1 VIYKTTFRPRV
12 GATAN
17 WTVGRPGRVN
27 PNSEVP
33 NGAEEGG
40 NDSRQPVK
48 AGSQWSQFH
57 GHTIPHSYDKRMPNG
72 IHGTS
77 SAGLLYPLGG
87 SVNLAGGRSYPHS
100 ARSSALPCG

>member
-1 VIYKTTFRPRV
+1 VCFQFTRLNA
-12 GATAN
+12 GATAI

-40 NDSRQPVK
+40 SNSRQPLES
-48 AGSQWSQFH
+48 GPHWSRFH
-57 GHTIPHSYDKRMPNG
+57 GHTIPHSYDERMPKG
-72 IHGTS
+72 IYGTS

-87 SVNLAGGRSYPHS
+87 SVNSAEGPRYPHS
-100 ARSSALPCG
+100 TRSSALLSG